1 MENKFSQK
9 ALEEILEQALLAELN
24 VQAVAKYAAKL
35 LLETAGPKTELL
47 PKQRKRVSRAHVLVR
62 LQKRKLKTPGFYNL
76 ETHRVHGDSP
86 RMRSKYPGLVFR
98 RFDGVRVCG
107 SSAIVRSYEKEM
119 EAPILVSDES
129 EESEEDLLACSVS
142 EVKKLILDNA

>member
-1 MENKFSQK
+1 
-9 ALEEILEQALLAELN
+9 
-24 VQAVAKYAAKL
+24 
-35 LLETAGPKTELL
+35 
-47 PKQRKRVSRAHVLVR
+47 
-62 LQKRKLKTPGFYNL
+62 
-76 ETHRVHGDSP
+76 
-86 RMRSKYPGLVFR
+86 MRSKYPGLVFR